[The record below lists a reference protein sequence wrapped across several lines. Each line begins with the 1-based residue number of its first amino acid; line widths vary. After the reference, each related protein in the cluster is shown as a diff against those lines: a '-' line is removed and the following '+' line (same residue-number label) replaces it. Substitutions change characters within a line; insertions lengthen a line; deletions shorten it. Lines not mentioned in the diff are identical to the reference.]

1 MYNPIKL
8 EVQMEPLVLVGIV
21 QTLVLAGTILVIWK
35 QLSTA
40 RNAQRAWVMV
50 DVKHNAQK
58 WADGQVHVLE
68 GSGAGGDT
76 TSFYA
81 MLVCKN
87 EGSSPGWIDEKRV
100 KFEIVSSLPRSPHFE
115 SAQFSQAGP
124 IPIGTAQ
131 SDSVPFEPTAVGR
144 QEENKLTV
152 IYGIVKYR
160 DIFGKRRRTTFAYR
174 ILNGELRRLE
184 GYPEY
189 NKNT

>member
-1 MYNPIKL
+1 
-8 EVQMEPLVLVGIV
+8 MEPLVLVGVV
-21 QTLVLAGTILVIWK
+21 QTLVLAGTIFVIWK

-50 DVKHNAQK
+50 DVEHNDKK
-58 WADGQVHVLE
+58 WADGQVHVIE
-68 GSGAGGDT
+68 GSGTGGNT
-76 TSFYA
+76 TAFYA
-81 MLVCKN
+81 ILVCRN

-100 KFEIVSSLPRSPHFE
+100 KFEIVSSLPSRPDFE
-115 SAQFSQAGP
+115 SPQFNQAGP

-131 SDSVPFEPTAVGR
+131 PNAVPFEPIAVGH
-144 QEENKLTV
+144 QEDKKLTV

-160 DIFGKRRRTTFAYR
+160 DIFGKRRWTTFAYR